1 MSLPM
6 KAIDR
11 LFERLAATYGA
22 QWVRQW
28 ADVPMTDVK
37 TAWGHELSGFASNLQ
52 ALAWALENLP
62 ERCPNVIEFRN
73 ICRAAPKPP
82 APQLP
87 EPVAD
92 PKRLAGELAK
102 LGEILSRPIE
112 RIDGRDWARSIL
124 ARHES
129 GERLNVTVLRF
140 AKEAMRSSHA

>member
-87 EPVAD
+87 VPVAD

>member
-1 MSLPM
+1 MSLPL

-22 QWVRQW
+22 HWVRQW
-28 ADVPMTDVK
+28 ADVPLADVK
-37 TAWGHELSGFASNLQ
+37 AAWGHELSGFAGNLQ

-73 ICRAAPKPP
+73 LCRAAPKPP

-87 EPVAD
+87 EPKAD
-92 PKRLAGELAK
+92 PVRLAGELAK
-102 LGEILSRPIE
+102 LGEILSRPVE
-112 RIDGRDWARSIL
+112 RVDGRDWARRIQ
-124 ARHES
+124 ARHQA

-140 AKEAMRSSHA
+140 SREALNHA